1 MSAVLENRYYYL
13 DNFETVIHWVQDRH
27 GDLLTEQE
35 HAFSH
40 RFLSL
45 ARNSRALLVRLI
57 MRKRDLFRV
66 SKLQYE
72 EIEDIAAAQEPLIEQ
87 GWIEIDPELTIHE
100 LTELLTKPEL
110 RAVFSDL
117 KFSSTQ
123 PKALMALALIEH
135 FSVEDRKTFSTWW
148 PDAQDQLLRLHVRS
162 LSDRL
167 RLMFFGNL
175 HQDWS
180 EFVLAEL
187 GMKRFEKVEFAKNS
201 RAFAHRSEIDA
212 YLTLHQCR
220 EDLESGYDLDRL
232 LTRVPQLPYSNSW
245 LERRRSRLLFK
256 IARQYER
263 NGQWKQALKAYVAS
277 RHPEARARQLRVLEL
292 TQHKQAAR
300 TLAENTLR
308 QGLVAQP
315 LNEAEAQK
323 IGRILQRVQS
333 AAGLPRA
340 VKSRAVKP
348 TAVGPRA
355 TAPPSTIVSL
365 PVPCSPCRVELL
377 ARDHLCKP
385 GAPAH
390 YVENTLINALFGLL
404 CWDAFFAAVPG
415 AFFHPFQSQPADLH
429 HPDFLAKRR
438 AQFDAC
444 LGHLDSTAY
453 RQAILTNFHLKQG
466 IQSPF
471 IAWGVV
477 TEELLVHALD
487 CIPALHLKLWFQR
500 MLLDLAGNCSGFP
513 DLVQFWP
520 EQRRYRMV
528 EVKGPGDRLQDNQI
542 RWLDFF
548 RRHDMPVEVCYVR
561 WAS

>member
-1 MSAVLENRYYYL
+1 MSAVLENRFYYL

-35 HAFSH
+35 QAFSH

-66 SKLQYE
+66 SKLQYQ
-72 EIEDIAAAQEPLIEQ
+72 EIPDLTTARDPLIES
-87 GWIEIDPELTIHE
+87 GWINLDPELTIHE

-117 KFSSTQ
+117 KLSSTQ
-123 PKALMALALIEH
+123 SKAQLTLALIER
-135 FSVEDRKTFSTWW
+135 FSAEDPKTFSNWW
-148 PDAQDQLLRLHVRS
+148 PGAQDQLLRLHVRS

-187 GMKRFEKVEFAKNS
+187 GMKRFEKVEFANSS

-220 EDLESGYDLDRL
+220 EDFENGHALDAL
-232 LTRVPQLPYSNSW
+232 LTKVPHLPYTNSW

-263 NGQWKQALKAYVAS
+263 NGQWKQALKAYAAS
-277 RHPEARARQLRVLEL
+277 RHPDARPRQLRVLEL
-292 TQHKQAAR
+292 TQHKRAAW
-300 TLAENTLR
+300 TLAENTLKNGPFTR
-308 QGLVAQP
+308 S

-323 IGRILQRVQS
+323 IGRIMRRIQPAS
-333 AAGLPRA
+333 ALPAA
-340 VKSRAVKP
+340 VRRRPSV
-348 TAVGPRA
+348 
-355 TAPPSTIVSL
+355 PPSITVSL
-365 PVPCSPCRVELL
+365 PLPCTPCRVELL

-385 GAPAH
+385 DAPAH

-429 HPDFLAKRR
+429 HYDFLPKRR

-444 LGHLDSTAY
+444 FDLLHTQAY
-453 RQAILTNFHLKQG
+453 RQAILSKFRRKQG
-466 IQSPF
+466 IQNPF
-471 IAWGVV
+471 ITWGVI
-477 TEELLVHALD
+477 TEELLMQALD
-487 CIPALHLKLWFQR
+487 CIPAQHLKLWFQR

-520 EQRRYRMV
+520 DQQRYRMI

-548 RRHDMPVEVCYVR
+548 QRHDMPVEVCYVR